1 MRRICAVTGG
11 RADYYLMRNLLKGIE
26 AAAELELSVIAT
38 GSHLSPAHGMTVDAV
53 EEDFPD
59 VHRIDLQLGGDS
71 PSDITKTTGRAMIAF
86 ADALETIK
94 SDILLVLG
102 DRYEIFAAVT
112 AALIA
117 GIPVAHLH
125 GGETTEGAADEAF
138 RHSITKMSHLHFTA
152 AEDYRRRVIQLGE
165 DPARVFNVGGM
176 GAAAISRMK
185 LMEREELEKSLG
197 FGLGDKYIVVTFH
210 PVTLDSTPEEEQLG
224 QLLRALDRFDG
235 KIIFTGA
242 NADAG
247 GTVINRMLAEYVANS
262 GGRAAAFD
270 SLGMQRYLSA
280 VRHAYA
286 VVGNSSSGLAEAPSL
301 KTPTINIGCRQAGRL
316 RAQSVIDCEPAAE
329 SILAAFKKIDT
340 PEFQKI
346 LTETVNPYGEGDN
359 TAKIVEILA
368 NFPLK
373 DIIIKKFHDIGG
385 LK

>member
-53 EEDFPD
+53 AEDFPD

-86 ADALETIK
+86 ADALETIRP
-94 SDILLVLG
+94 DILLVLG

-165 DPARVFNVGGM
+165 DPVRVFNVGGM

-280 VRHAYA
+280 VKHAYA

>member
-59 VHRIDLQLGGDS
+59 VHRIDLQLDGDS

>member
-26 AAAELELSVIAT
+26 AAELELSVIAT

-53 EEDFPD
+53 AEDFPD
-59 VHRIDLQLGGDS
+59 VHRIDLQLDGDT
-71 PSDITKTTGRAMIAF
+71 PSDVTKTTGRAMIAF
-86 ADALETIK
+86 ADALETIRP
-94 SDILLVLG
+94 DILLVLG

>member
-11 RADYYLMRNLLKGIE
+11 RADYYLMQNLLKGIE
-26 AAAELELSVIAT
+26 ASPELELSVIAT

-53 EEDFPD
+53 EADFPD
-59 VHRIDLQLGGDS
+59 VSRVDLGLGGDS
-71 PSDITKTTGRAMIAF
+71 PAEITKATGRAMIAF
-86 ADALETIK
+86 ADSLETIK
-94 SDILLVLG
+94 PDILLVLG
-102 DRYEIFAAVT
+102 DRYEIFAAAA

-138 RHSITKMSHLHFTA
+138 RHSITKMSHIHFTA

-165 DPARVFNVGGM
+165 DPERVFNVGGM
-176 GAAAISRMK
+176 GAAAISRIK
-185 LMEREELEKSLG
+185 LMERDELEKSLG
-197 FGLGDKYIVVTFH
+197 FGLGEKYIVVTFH
-210 PVTLDSTPEEEQLG
+210 PVTLDSTPEEIQFGE
-224 QLLRALDRFDG
+224 LLKALDRLDA

-247 GTVINRMLAEYVANS
+247 GTVINRMLADYVVKS

-280 VRHAYA
+280 VKYAHA
-286 VVGNSSSGLAEAPSL
+286 VVGNSSSGLAEAPGL

-316 RAQSVIDCEPAAE
+316 RAGSVIDCEPTAE
-329 SILAAFKKIDT
+329 SILEAFAKLET
-340 PEFQKI
+340 PEFRKA
-346 LTETVNPYGEGDN
+346 LKETVNPYGEGDN

-373 DIIIKKFHDIGG
+373 DIIIKRFHDIGG
-385 LK
+385 

>member
-59 VHRIDLQLGGDS
+59 VHRIDLQLDGDS

-86 ADALETIK
+86 ADALETIRP
-94 SDILLVLG
+94 DILLVLG

-152 AEDYRRRVIQLGE
+152 AEGYRRRVIQLGE
-165 DPARVFNVGGM
+165 DPVRVFNVGGM
-176 GAAAISRMK
+176 GAAAISGMK
-185 LMEREELEKSLG
+185 LMDREELEKSLG